1 MNKVR
6 VGVISICV
14 AVGASGYLSLR
25 GAATDDVRPAQE
37 TRALTKPLAASDRNA
52 SRAAV
57 HAPDVRPP
65 DKVKEPAFETDL
77 PELLQPSHTLDEVVE
92 AVNASIGPEG
102 KYVDREA
109 LAAVLSSDPELGR
122 LLDES
127 EF

>member
-25 GAATDDVRPAQE
+25 EAATDDVRPSQE
-37 TRALTKPLAASDRNA
+37 TRALTEPLAASDRNV
-52 SRAAV
+52 SRKAAN
-57 HAPDVRPP
+57 APDVRTPGQ
-65 DKVKEPAFETDL
+65 VKEAALEPDV

-92 AVNASIGPEG
+92 AVNAGIGPEG
-102 KYVDREA
+102 RYVDREA